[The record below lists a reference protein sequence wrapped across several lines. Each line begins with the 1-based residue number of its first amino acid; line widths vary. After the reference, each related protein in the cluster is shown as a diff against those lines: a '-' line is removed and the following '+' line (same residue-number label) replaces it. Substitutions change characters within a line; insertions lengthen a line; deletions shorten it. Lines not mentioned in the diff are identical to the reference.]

1 MDHILYQMF
10 KTILCILKKNNESV
24 DNPSIRIC
32 VCKIENRITI
42 KVKRRYYFELL
53 TPETM
58 KLLGGTENKTT
69 KDKNVG
75 NALHFPIT
83 EVVLVHF

>member
-1 MDHILYQMF
+1 MIF
-10 KTILCILKKNNESV
+10 CIRCSRLFWVYFKKNNESV
-24 DNPSIRIC
+24 DNPSLTIW

-42 KVKRRYYFELL
+42 KVKRGYYFELL

-58 KLLGGTENKTT
+58 KLFGSTENKTT
-69 KDKNVG
+69 KDKNVQ
-75 NALHFPIT
+75 NIQHFPIT